1 MVSCGECYHRRRM
14 NIGRKARAK
23 LLTNQTFFQP
33 FCQPPLTQKFP
44 SFYPFS
50 FRNFAHRESLFMQ
63 KFKIPR
69 LNPSIPSLS
78 FLCLQKPL
86 HCYLFFNVCAL
97 KGLNHQFA
105 IPFLSEKL
113 YHFQISSIAFLE
125 YPCRLSKTTK
135 DKIASILKFVT

>member
-1 MVSCGECYHRRRM
+1 M

-33 FCQPPLTQKFP
+33 FYQPPLTQNLRYYNHFH
-44 SFYPFS
+44 FVILLI
-50 FRNFAHRESLFMQ
+50 RESLFMQ
-63 KFKIPR
+63 KIQDSTPESFYDF
-69 LNPSIPSLS
+69 SLS
-78 FLCLQKPL
+78 SLALHLFQEFSKESL

-105 IPFLSEKL
+105 IPFLSEKS

-135 DKIASILKFVT
+135 DEIASILKFVT